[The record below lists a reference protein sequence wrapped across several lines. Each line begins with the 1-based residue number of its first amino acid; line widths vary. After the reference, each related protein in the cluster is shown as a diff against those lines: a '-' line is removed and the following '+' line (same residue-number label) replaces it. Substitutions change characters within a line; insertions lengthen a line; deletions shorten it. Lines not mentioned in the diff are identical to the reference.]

1 MLYNII
7 FTIFYNFF
15 RSSAFSYVK
24 LVLSLTMS
32 VTDRPEDSTI
42 QTAVQG
48 AAFPVNLN
56 NIILNMKHLI
66 KKVVLAYFEN
76 CAQVYATTKWNFATK
91 EIRPPLTGRPFF
103 LLTFQIPYSWYT
115 LCPFCLAF
123 HRLTAEN
130 SSILLRNLSIS
141 CR

>member
-1 MLYNII
+1 MVYNII

-76 CAQVYATTKWNFATK
+76 CAQVYATTK
-91 EIRPPLTGRPFF
+91 
-103 LLTFQIPYSWYT
+103 
-115 LCPFCLAF
+115 
-123 HRLTAEN
+123 
-130 SSILLRNLSIS
+130 
-141 CR
+141 